1 MKNFKTLF
9 AIAGIV
15 LLASCAKASEK
26 ATGNYTGNYTIGS
39 NYSGTTAVTQSGD
52 NVNMDLVCSSLA
64 INSSALGVTVALSGD
79 NVTFTFSSS
88 TTTAGEV
95 KAISGTLTDK
105 TLTFTWTISL
115 GGASTVAG
123 SFSGTKP

>member
-1 MKNFKTLF
+1 MKNIKTLF
-9 AIAGIV
+9 VLASIV
-15 LLASCAKASEK
+15 LMASCMKASEK

-64 INSSALGVTVALSGD
+64 INSSALGVTVTLSGED
-79 NVTFTFSSS
+79 VTFSYSSS
-88 TTTAGEV
+88 TTTIGEV
-95 KAISGTLTDK
+95 KAIAGTLSSK
-105 TLTFTWTISL
+105 TLNFTWTISL